1 MNKISSIIL
10 LLAVVLIAGVIP
22 AFSQDKFG
30 GLTLYTLRND
40 MRETP
45 EETLKKVADVG
56 YKYIEAAD
64 YKDGKFYGMTPEEF
78 KNQLTE
84 LGLVPLS
91 AHMGT
96 VTLENADQQ
105 ITDAKAAGFK
115 YFVIPVPPMGHFK
128 FDSKTRSLS
137 ITGELNEITD
147 ILTALGKKCNAAG
160 LELLYHNHD
169 FEYKKDENGVVP
181 IEYFMENTEADY
193 VNFQVDLYWVV
204 KAEADPIAYMEKY
217 PGRFKIWH
225 IKDMDDQGRF
235 APVGTGSIDFAK
247 ILEKKEV
254 SGMQYYIVEQDRTF
268 DDMEPLDAIKIS
280 HEGLKKFGFQ

>member
-1 MNKISSIIL
+1 MKKILSIQFLI
-10 LLAVVLIAGVIP
+10 VVLLVTSSSFS
-22 AFSQDKFG
+22 FSQDKFG
-30 GLTLYTLRND
+30 GLTLYTVRNE
-40 MRETP
+40 MGSNP
-45 EETLKKVADVG
+45 EETLKAVADVG

-64 YKDGKFYGMTPEEF
+64 YKDGKFYGMSPEDF
-78 KNQLTE
+78 KNHVNE
-84 LGLVPLS
+84 LGMKSLS
-91 AHMGT
+91 AHMGS
-96 VTLENADQQ
+96 VTLDNADEQ
-105 ITDAKAAGFK
+105 IADAKAAGFK

-128 FDSKTRSLS
+128 FDRATRSLGMS
-137 ITGELNEITD
+137 GKIEDVTEILNT
-147 ILTALGKKCNAAG
+147 LGKKCNEAG

-169 FEYKKDENGVVP
+169 FEFKKDSSGIVP
-181 IEYFMENTEADY
+181 IEYFMENTDPAY

-204 KAEADPIAYMEKY
+204 KAGADPVAYMEKY

-268 DDMEPLDAIKIS
+268 DGMKPLEAIKIS
-280 HEGLKKFGFQ
+280 HDGLKKFGFN